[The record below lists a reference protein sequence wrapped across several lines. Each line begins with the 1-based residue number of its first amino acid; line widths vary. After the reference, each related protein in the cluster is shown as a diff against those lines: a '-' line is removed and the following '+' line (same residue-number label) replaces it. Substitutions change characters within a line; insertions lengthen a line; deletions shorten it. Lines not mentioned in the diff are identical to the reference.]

1 MRNLGGALE
10 GTFHVFCPTPSN
22 RWKLNKSAPEN
33 QGRARSASE
42 EAGLYW
48 VFREVGP
55 LAGMAAGRDPGLG
68 KVTDGR
74 ACVPMVALLRIR
86 VS

>member
-1 MRNLGGALE
+1 MG
-10 GTFHVFCPTPSN
+10 
-22 RWKLNKSAPEN
+22 SA
-33 QGRARSASE
+33 AE

-68 KVTDGR
+68 KVTDRG
-74 ACVPMVALLRIR
+74 ACMPTVALLRMR
-86 VS
+86 AS